1 MLEIAKQVFNS
12 MFNSFSYSKVDN
24 EAALKWYL
32 LLLQR
37 ALSKLVKVMKNTS
50 KRNQT
55 DLLCVG
61 CCHCRKGDRGVYES
75 LLPQ

>member
-1 MLEIAKQVFNS
+1 

-37 ALSKLVKVMKNTS
+37 ALSKLVNVMKNTS

-55 DLLCVG
+55 DLLCWLL
-61 CCHCRKGDRGVYES
+61 S
-75 LLPQ
+75 L